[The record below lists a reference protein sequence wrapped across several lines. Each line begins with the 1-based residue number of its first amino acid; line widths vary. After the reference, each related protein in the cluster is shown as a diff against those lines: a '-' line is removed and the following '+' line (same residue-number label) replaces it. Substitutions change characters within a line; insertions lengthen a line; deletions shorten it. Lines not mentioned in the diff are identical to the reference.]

1 MSTQNETIISQLF
14 DDLDND
20 GLLQLKAGSDP
31 ALEKFN
37 NQRKRL
43 NDSANAFNI
52 FRHIVSNPTKL
63 NEYQKSQAAFGFSDT
78 DIDIIFWNFLIQR
91 GLDFM
96 EAEKAFFVA
105 NLDNSKT
112 LGGKNIGDKMTLGT
126 FVVGL
131 DNQYSIPL
139 LHTLLD
145 FEFRNAI
152 AHGSYWFD
160 SNNDFTYKDN
170 SGTEHH
176 LAIQDFLNK
185 MGIFEEIAILI
196 FREWVSRKP

>member
-1 MSTQNETIISQLF
+1 MPTQNETIIHQLF
-14 DDLDND
+14 DDLDTDN
-20 GLLQLKAGSDP
+20 LLQIKVQSDP

-43 NDSANAFNI
+43 NDSANAFNNFKNI
-52 FRHIVSNPTKL
+52 MKNPTKL
-63 NEYQKSQAAFGFSDT
+63 NEYQKNQAAFGFSET

-105 NLDNSKT
+105 NLDNSKR

-131 DNQYSIPL
+131 DNQYSIPQL
-139 LHTLLD
+139 RTLLD

-152 AHGSYWFD
+152 AHGSYLFD
-160 SNNDFTYKDN
+160 SNSNFTYKDN
-170 SGTEHH
+170 SGVEHN
-176 LAIQDFLNK
+176 LGIQDFLNK
-185 MGIFEEIAILI
+185 MGVFEEIAGII
-196 FREWVSRKP
+196 FNEWVLRKP

>member
-1 MSTQNETIISQLF
+1 MPTQNEDIIHQLF
-14 DDLDND
+14 EDLDND
-20 GLLQLKAGSDP
+20 NLLQIKAQSDS
-31 ALEKFN
+31 ALEKFD

-52 FRHIVSNPTKL
+52 FKRIMKDPTKL
-63 NEYQKSQAAFGFSDT
+63 NEYQKSQATFGFSDT
-78 DIDIIFWNFLIQR
+78 DVDIIFWNFLIQR

-131 DNQYSIPL
+131 DNQYSIPQL
-139 LHTLLD
+139 QTLLD

-160 SNNDFTYKDN
+160 SNGDFAYKDN
-170 SGTEHH
+170 SGIEHN
-176 LAIQDFLNK
+176 LGIQDFLNK

-196 FREWVSRKP
+196 FNEWVLRKP